1 MLQGYGERRLK
12 VSRRA
17 CATAAL
23 AIGLHLAGAGAAV
36 ASDPRD
42 LHGRWA
48 VDPVDCADNRYV
60 WIFSD
65 ERAGLFV
72 DNGVV
77 SGWRRATYA
86 RIAEGVVA
94 VVFDGAP
101 RREFRWRLTGRDEIA
116 TVGIVENGRIV
127 EDRSF
132 QVWRRCGG

>member
-1 MLQGYGERRLK
+1 MKPR
-12 VSRRA
+12 RRA
-17 CATAAL
+17 VAAAAL
-23 AIGLHLAGAGAAV
+23 AVTLQIAASAA

-65 ERAGLFV
+65 DRAGLFV

-77 SGWRRATYA
+77 SGWRRASYA
-86 RIAEGVVA
+86 KVAEGVVA

-101 RREFRWRLTGRDEIA
+101 RREFRWRLTGRDEIS
-116 TVGIVENGRIV
+116 TVGIIENGRVV
-127 EDRSF
+127 ENRSF
-132 QVWRRCGG
+132 QVWRRCG

>member
-1 MLQGYGERRLK
+1 MK
-12 VSRRA
+12 PTHRA
-17 CATAAL
+17 CMAL
-23 AIGLHLAGAGAAV
+23 ALAVGLHLAGGTAAV

-77 SGWRRATYA
+77 SGWRRASYA
-86 RIAEGVVA
+86 RIAEGIVS

-116 TVGIVENGRIV
+116 TVGIVENGRVV

-132 QVWRRCGG
+132 QVWRRCRG

>member
-1 MLQGYGERRLK
+1 MLKGDGEGRMK
-12 VSRRA
+12 AARA
-17 CATAAL
+17 LAL
-23 AIGLHLAGAGAAV
+23 AIMIHATGTAS

-60 WIFSD
+60 WIFSND
-65 ERAGLFV
+65 RAGLFV

-77 SGWRRATYA
+77 SGWRKATYA
-86 RIAEGVVA
+86 RIADGVVA
-94 VVFDGAP
+94 VTLDGAP
-101 RREFRWRLTGRDEIA
+101 RREFRWRLSGRDEIA
-116 TVGIVENGRIV
+116 TVGIVENGRVV

>member
-1 MLQGYGERRLK
+1 MLQVDGERRVK
-12 VSRRA
+12 PTQRA
-17 CATAAL
+17 CTAL
-23 AIGLHLAGAGAAV
+23 ALAVAFHLAGGVGAIA
-36 ASDPRD
+36 ADPRA

-48 VDPVDCADNRYV
+48 VDPVDCAENRYV

-77 SGWRRATYA
+77 SGWRRASYA
-86 RIAEGVVA
+86 RIAEGVVS

-116 TVGIVENGRIV
+116 TVGIVEDGRVV

-132 QVWRRCGG
+132 QVWRR